1 MSRLVNVLVKV
12 RPFPYSTHL
21 YALQINNSRDASKW
35 TLSLVIIL
43 IAAEDAVEARKRLD
57 QAATTGLDLD
67 LGLASALMDAYESG
81 DDGALENALASR
93 EIQYL
98 DSEVAKLVK
107 SIRPPANAADAKV
120 EEEGFC

>member
-1 MSRLVNVLVKV
+1 M
-12 RPFPYSTHL
+12 
-21 YALQINNSRDASKW
+21 
-35 TLSLVIIL
+35 SLVIIL

-107 SIRPPANAADAKV
+107 SIRPPANAADAEV